1 MNEERYGYRI
11 RQALNHGLLDISPA
25 ASRRLE
31 AARHMALSRQKQTR
45 SALASATYGQNSTL
59 RLSGPGQHPYL
70 RQALA
75 IMALLL
81 GMWISF
87 YWHSQQYVSEVE
99 TIDSALLA
107 DDLPFEAFLDKDF
120 LEWLKDDSAE

>member
-1 MNEERYGYRI
+1 MNEERYGYRL

-31 AARHMALSRQKQTR
+31 AARHMALSRQKQT
-45 SALASATYGQNSTL
+45 SPALASATYGQHNTL

>member
-11 RQALNHGLLDISPA
+11 RQALNHGLPDISPA

-31 AARHMALSRQKQTR
+31 AARHMALSRQKQP
-45 SALASATYGQNSTL
+45 SPALASAAYGQNSTL
-59 RLSGPGQHPYL
+59 RLSAPGQPPYL

>member
-11 RQALNHGLLDISPA
+11 RQALNHGLPDISPA

-31 AARHMALSRQKQTR
+31 AARHMALSRQKQP
-45 SALASATYGQNSTL
+45 SPALASATYGQNSTL